1 LVQNVLLLA
10 LGGVLGTLSRYGLG
24 LLFAARF
31 GTAFPYGTLVINVT
45 GCFVIG
51 LVGTLAAER
60 LWVTP
65 ELRLLIG
72 VGFCG
77 AFTTFSSFGYET
89 VLLVRMGAFAQAGG
103 YVLASNTLGLLAVF
117 LGVKL
122 AGLMV

>member
-10 LGGVLGTLSRYGLG
+10 LGGVFGTLTRYALG

-60 LWVTP
+60 MWVTP

-89 VLLVRMGAFAQAGG
+89 VLLVRMGALAQAGF
-103 YVLASNTLGLLAVF
+103 YVLASNALGLLAVF